1 MALNSFMND
10 DCGYVVSAG
19 EFIKGIEKVDQ
30 GRFVFEFE
38 CCITRVIQHTGNFT
52 HKLERCELT
61 AQALFYRL
69 K

>member
-30 GRFVFEFE
+30 GYFIFEFE
-38 CCITRVIQHTGNFT
+38 CRITPVIQHTSNFT
-52 HKLERCELT
+52 HKL
-61 AQALFYRL
+61 
-69 K
+69 